1 MDPAD
6 VDLVTHGQ
14 LEVEGRLL
22 DASNATLYC
31 SLTLDGRTANAVYK
45 PIAGERPLWDFP
57 DGTLAG
63 REVATYEIA
72 TASGLGRV
80 PPTVL
85 RDGPLGEGMVQLWID
100 SGPTELVDVVA
111 PSDVPEG
118 WHVVLHAHDRYGAP
132 VVLAHSARHDVAELA
147 LLDVVVNNTDR
158 KGGHVLLGEDD
169 RVYGVDHGICLHA
182 DPKLRTVLWG
192 WAGKPVPPESARK
205 VEGLLD
211 ALGGDLGE
219 TLARHLTD
227 AEIDA
232 LRARARD
239 LLDTGAFPAP
249 HDTIRAIPWPLF

>member
-6 VDLVTHGQ
+6 VDLVTHGE

-31 SLTLDGRTANAVYK
+31 SLKLDGRTANAVYK

-72 TASGLGRV
+72 TASGLGSV

-85 RDGPLGEGMVQLWID
+85 REGPLGEGMVQLWID
-100 SGPTELVDVVA
+100 SGPTELVDVVT
-111 PSDVPEG
+111 PDDVPEG
-118 WHVVLHAHDRYGAP
+118 WHVVLHAHDRSGAP
-132 VVLAHSARHDVAELA
+132 VVLTHSDRHEVAELA

-158 KGGHVLLGEDD
+158 KGGHVLLGADGL
-169 RVYGVDHGICLHA
+169 VYGVDHGICLHHE
-182 DPKLRTVLWG
+182 PKLRTVLWG
-192 WAGKPVPPESARK
+192 WAGKPMPPASAHKLER
-205 VEGLLD
+205 LLAD
-211 ALGGDLGE
+211 VDGELGE
-219 TLARHLTD
+219 TLATHLTD

-232 LRARARD
+232 LRARVRD

-249 HDTIRAIPWPLF
+249 HDAIRAIPWPLF